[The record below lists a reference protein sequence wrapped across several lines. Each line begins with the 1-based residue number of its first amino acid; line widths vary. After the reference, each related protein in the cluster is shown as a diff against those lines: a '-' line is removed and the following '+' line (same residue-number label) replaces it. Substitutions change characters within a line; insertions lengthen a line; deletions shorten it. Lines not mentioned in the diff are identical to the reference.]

1 MKIKNAK
8 LGSFEYQMRD
18 KALPVLTQHDCIQ
31 SSINLNLS
39 VRWK

>member
-8 LGSFEYQMRD
+8 LGSFEYQMED
-18 KALPVLTQHDCIQ
+18 KALPVLTQHD
-31 SSINLNLS
+31 SINPNLS